1 MATADELSPLRGKR
15 VILAD
20 HLPGSRTALRDMVS
34 LLGATSI
41 ANATNASDVLRLAK
55 ARSIDLILCDYQ
67 LDGVR
72 DGQQLLEE
80 MRHTKQIPLATM
92 FMMITGERSYQKV
105 VAVAE
110 FAPDDYLL
118 KPFTANQLMERISS
132 VALKKTAFA
141 ASYNSMESGELAKA
155 LDHLDR
161 IRNSRPAYAADA
173 LRLMIEIMLTL
184 KQHDKAEKLLE
195 EVMAQKIVPWAAMG
209 LARIQVAEKRLEEAE
224 AGLTQVVEQ
233 NPEYLGAKDLL
244 AEVKDDL
251 GKPEEALAVIE
262 KAGAAATGNVARL
275 RRAGDLAAQTG
286 DHQKASALYEKVMG
300 RVRHSTLAK
309 PEDFVS
315 LANAYMEQGRVADA
329 ERVCAEQRRNMRDA
343 PEAVVVSRL
352 MEYQRLR
359 RDPSSPAQ
367 EKADAALDALLE
379 ARSALGEA
387 LPVAVEM
394 DIFAACEQ
402 SGRHDDAAAVGERLA
417 GREGV
422 SEKMAERI
430 NTALAD
436 IQLER
441 KRVAAI
447 VPLDQ
452 VLPMLTRLAARG
464 WDEAM
469 GHACRASVAHWGKRT
484 PDAGILA
491 EARERLAAVLKKYGM
506 EAQGDQG
513 DLAPA

>member
-41 ANATNASDVLRLAK
+41 SNATNASDVLRLAK

-67 LDGVR
+67 LDGMR

-80 MRHTKQIPLATM
+80 LRHTKQIPLATM

-118 KPFTANQLMERISS
+118 KPFTANQLMERITS
-132 VALKKTAFA
+132 VALKKAAFA
-141 ASYNSMESGELAKA
+141 AAYGCMESGDLPKA
-155 LDHLDR
+155 LEHLDR

-173 LRLMIEIMLTL
+173 LRLMIEIMIAL
-184 KQHDKAEKLLE
+184 KQHDRAEKLLE
-195 EVMAQKIVPWAAMG
+195 EVMAQKVVPWAAMG

-224 AGLTQVVEQ
+224 AGLGQVVEQ

-244 AEVKDDL
+244 AEVKEEL

-262 KAGAAATGNVARL
+262 KAGAAVTGNVARL

-286 DHQKASALYEKVMG
+286 NHKKASDLYEKVMG

-315 LANAYMEQGRVADA
+315 LANAYMEQGRTADA
-329 ERVCAEQRRNMRDA
+329 ERVCVEQRRTMRDA

-352 MEYQRLR
+352 MEYQRLS
-359 RDPSSPAQ
+359 RDPSSAAQ
-367 EKADAALDALLE
+367 EKASAALDALLE

-402 SGRHDDAAAVGERLA
+402 SGRHDDAAAIGERLA
-417 GREGV
+417 TRDGV
-422 SEKMAERI
+422 SDKMAERI
-430 NTALAD
+430 HAALAD
-436 IQLER
+436 IQQER

-452 VLPMLTRLAARG
+452 VLPMLARLAARG

-484 PDAGILA
+484 PDAGILP

-506 EAQGDQG
+506 EAQGQEG
-513 DLAPA
+513 DLAAA